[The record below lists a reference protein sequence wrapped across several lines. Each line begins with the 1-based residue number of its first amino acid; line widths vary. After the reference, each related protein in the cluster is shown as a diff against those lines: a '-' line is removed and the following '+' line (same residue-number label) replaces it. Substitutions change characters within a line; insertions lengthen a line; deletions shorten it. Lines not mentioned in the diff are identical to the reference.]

1 MLKLFVSQSL
11 VEVETRKE
19 VLEQEGILCTVKNQQ
34 GSSLAGEVPFAE
46 VFPELWVIN
55 DDDFPKAQDFLENW
69 GKTVATIDAAW
80 TCPGCGEHHT
90 GEFTTC
96 WKCGKEKNSKSE
108 MKAWYRPDNHDTGEK
123 KFTSGEV
130 IIVFLLGGLIMWS
143 GLAGW
148 DYYSLKSDPTDR
160 NNDGKEDFVETIRDG
175 ILVEQKLDDDFNGIF
190 ETVYKFNRKG
200 FVTKGEVD
208 RNQDG
213 TPDLI
218 GDYTFG
224 IFKSEDF
231 LDAKTGKVKKRAYF
245 KLGAK
250 VREEIDVDGDG
261 KFDKT
266 IDFDEYEDPMS
277 PSMNP

>member
-55 DDDFPKAQDFLENW
+55 DDDFPRAQEFLENW
-69 GKTVATIDAAW
+69 GKAAATIDAAW
-80 TCPGCGEHHT
+80 TCSGCSEHHT

-96 WKCGKEKNSKSE
+96 WKCGKEKNSKSG
-108 MKAWYRPDNHDTGEK
+108 MRPWNRDVSRDPDEK
-123 KFTSGEV
+123 KFTSGEML
-130 IIVFLLGGLIMWS
+130 IVLFVGVFITWS
-143 GLAGW
+143 GLAAW
-148 DYYSLKSDPTDR
+148 EYYSLNSNPRDR
-160 NNDGKEDFVETIRDG
+160 NKDGKEDVVETYRDG
-175 ILVEQKLDDDFNGIF
+175 LIVEQKLDDDFDGIF
-190 ETVYKFNRKG
+190 EAVYQFNRNG
-200 FVTKGEVD
+200 LVTKGEVD

-218 GDYTFG
+218 EDYTFG
-224 IFKSEDF
+224 ILKSVDF
-231 LDAKTGKVKKRAYF
+231 VDTKTGTVKKRAYF

-250 VREEIDVDGDG
+250 VREEIDMDGDG
-261 KFDKT
+261 TFDKT
-266 IDFDEYEDPMS
+266 IYFDEYEDPIS
-277 PSMNP
+277 GPE